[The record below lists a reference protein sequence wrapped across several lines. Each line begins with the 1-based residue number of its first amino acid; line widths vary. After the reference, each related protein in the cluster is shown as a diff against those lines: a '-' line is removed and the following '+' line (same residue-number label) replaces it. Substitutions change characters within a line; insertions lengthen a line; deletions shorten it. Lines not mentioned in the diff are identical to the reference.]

1 MAREQSPAPK
11 TKPAGEWGSKASDS
25 ETHTVESRKRIRETI
40 AKQIEEFLSS
50 GGEIQEVESG
60 RTGDHSVH

>member
-1 MAREQSPAPK
+1 MAREQGTA
-11 TKPAGEWGSKASDS
+11 TKNKSGSGWGSKASDS
-25 ETHTVESRKRIRETI
+25 ATHTVESRKKIRETI
-40 AKQIEEFLSS
+40 AKQIEEFISS